1 MSTTTTVWNTKRN
14 NVRGRR
20 TNTKSPIEMIQLK
33 ISLKR

>member
-14 NVRGRR
+14 NVRR
-20 TNTKSPIEMIQLK
+20 TNAKSPIEMTQLK